1 MIKLIMAFIGN
12 LIWFIFGGWLL
23 GTLWLIFSIIFFP
36 LLPFLL
42 PFVGYSYWP
51 FGRQPVSKSAIT
63 NYKKA
68 NNMKV
73 ENYQAVKLLRENL
86 MMLDIK
92 DRYSIEKK
100 DVVKFLK
107 NNEFNDKFD
116 VVFADPPYYKYDF
129 LKIHDMIAP
138 ILNDGGVFCY
148 ESEYQKNNS
157 KIIQTGLN
165 FKFKRYGNTQV
176 IYWRK

>member
-1 MIKLIMAFIGN
+1 MIKVLSGKYKGRKLNNFKLDIIRPTQAKVKKS
-12 LIWFIFGGWLL
+12 IFDSIISLENKRILDLFSGV
-23 GTLWLIFSIIFFP
+23 GTLGIESFSRGAK
-36 LLPFLL
+36 
-42 PFVGYSYWP
+42 FVC
-51 FGRQPVSKSAIT
+51 F
-63 NYKKA
+63 
-68 NNMKV
+68 V
-73 ENYQAVKLLRENL
+73 EKNYQAVKLLRENL

-100 DVVKFLK
+100 DVVRFLK